1 MRKHKDIW
9 HFCVCL
15 LPLLHF
21 VFIDTPTFLPQREN
35 RLQYLYFFGIS
46 GISPQVFYVQNKN
59 ADQKSW
65 MEAHCHVLLGHRQ
78 QSHP

>member
-21 VFIDTPTFLPQREN
+21 VFIDTPTDKN
-35 RLQYLYFFGIS
+35 FFGIS